1 MFSFEYRLVRRDGR
15 VVWFRDEAMVIRDAT
30 GQPSL
35 VQGVMFDITE
45 AKQAEEALRRSEQ
58 RFRDLFETA
67 QDVVFTLGIDAT
79 LTSLN
84 PAFEAVTGW
93 SRDEWIGQPFAPMIH
108 PDDVEL
114 AYGVMRQIA
123 SGQSAA
129 FELRILKAG
138 GGVVVAEL
146 TLTPQIEDGR
156 VVGALGISRDIT
168 ARKRV
173 EAELGA
179 ARVVAEEANRAKSEF
194 LANMSH
200 EIRTPLNAVIGLSGL
215 MLDTDLNDEQRDY
228 LETIRA
234 SGDALLSVINDIL
247 DFSKIEAGRLEVEQA
262 PFDVRGCVEESLDLV
277 ASAAAGKGLEIA
289 YLVDQHVPPVMVG
302 DVTRLRQV
310 LVNLLSN
317 AVKFTP
323 VGGHISVTLREIQTH
338 AIITVSDDGAG
349 IPTEFLPHVFDRFHQ
364 ADRST
369 TRRFGGLGLGLAIV
383 KHLVELHGGTVHAAS
398 EGPGRGAS
406 FTVAIPAIPAALGT
420 GVGEVAP
427 PRQDA
432 WEEVSFDG
440 LRILVVEDEPDT
452 RDFLKRLLEARGA
465 AVLVASSVE
474 QALRLFRS
482 GSPDLLISDIG
493 LPELDGYDLMRLV
506 RAEPGSGAHTMPA
519 IAVTAYAR
527 PEDRMRALRAGYQ
540 THIAKPVEPAELLA
554 AVASLAGIVVRRDR

>member
-1 MFSFEYRLVRRDGR
+1 MSDPVPNSTPRPAGDTTREATSVGPGVPANASAYLAAIVGSSDDAILSKDLNGIIQSVNSAAERMFGYRA
-15 VVWFRDEAMVIRDAT
+15 DELIGHNIRILI
-30 GQPSL
+30 PP
-35 VQGVMFDITE
+35 E
-45 AKQAEEALRRSEQ
+45 RQAEEDLILGRIRRGE
-58 RFRDLFETA
+58 RVDHFETVRVA
-67 QDVVFTLGIDAT
+67 KNGDRMDMSLTVSPVLDDAG
-79 LTSLN
+79 
-84 PAFEAVTGW
+84 AVIGVSKIARNITEQKRAIAE
-93 SRDEWIGQPFAPMIH
+93 RDRLLDAE
-108 PDDVEL
+108 
-114 AYGVMRQIA
+114 R
-123 SGQSAA
+123 AA
-129 FELRILKAG
+129 RA
-138 GGVVVAEL
+138 
-146 TLTPQIEDGR
+146 
-156 VVGALGISRDIT
+156 
-168 ARKRV
+168 
-173 EAELGA
+173 EAERA
-179 ARVVAEEANRAKSEF
+179 SRVKDEF
-194 LANMSH
+194 LAMVSH
-200 EIRTPLNAVIGLSGL
+200 ELRTPLNAILSWTELMVRGRDDPKILERGLDVVARNTRLQAQLISDL
-215 MLDTDLNDEQRDY
+215 LDISRIVAGKLR
-228 LETIRA
+228 LENQSVDVA
-234 SGDALLSVINDIL
+234 SIVSDAIDTVGHAAAAKQIAITTSL
-247 DFSKIEAGRLEVEQA
+247 EAGGPITGDPARLQ
-262 PFDVRGCVEESLDLV
+262 
-277 ASAAAGKGLEIA
+277 
-289 YLVDQHVPPVMVG
+289 
-302 DVTRLRQV
+302 QV
-310 LVNLLSN
+310 VWNLLSN

-406 FTVAIPAIPAALGT
+406 FTVAIPAIPAAPEA

-474 QALRLFRS
+474 EALRLFRS